1 LELNDSQAKIYT
13 KFCVNLGNINF
24 MKYRFLVLSIL
35 MSQFLFA
42 QEADY
47 IIRNGKLIDGT
58 GNQWQIKDVAIKNNK
73 IAAIGILTN
82 WKGKKEIDAKGLIV
96 SPGFIDVHAH
106 IEGGEVKNP
115 LATNFIYDGVTSVIT
130 GNCGGSTND
139 MKNYFDFIDSLGVS
153 INIAALMGHNNIRK
167 QVMGSANRHATA
179 LELQQMEAITDKAMK
194 AGAVGMSTG
203 LIYIPGTFAPT
214 DEVVALAKVVAN
226 NGGVYSSHIRNEEDK
241 VAEAIKE
248 AIEIGRQ
255 AKIPVEISHFKVN
268 GQNNWG
274 RSDEALALV
283 ENARKEG
290 IEVTIDQYPYTAS
303 STNLGVVLPDWVLA
317 DGQDSILSRL
327 KNADIRSKAKAHSI
341 NMIKKRGLKHFDY
354 AVVANFKSD
363 TSYNGKNIREINI
376 IRGNK
381 DNAQEEAETIVQMI
395 ELGGAQMVYH
405 GMGDKDVKKI
415 MAYPF
420 NMAAS
425 DAGIA
430 VMGVS
435 RPHPRAYGTNARVLG
450 KYVREEKVMSLEEA
464 IRRMTSLPANK
475 FNFKERGIIK
485 EGFFA
490 DIVVF
495 DENEVTDMATF
506 ENPHQF
512 SKGFKYVFVNG
523 AITIDNG
530 IHIGTRKGVAIRI
543 KN

>member
-1 LELNDSQAKIYT
+1 
-13 KFCVNLGNINF
+13 
-24 MKYRFLVLSIL
+24 MKYRLLFLAIL
-35 MSQFLFA
+35 VSPFLFA

-58 GNQWQIKDVAIKNNK
+58 GNQWQIKDVAIINNK
-73 IAAIGILTN
+73 IAAIGTLSN

-96 SPGFIDVHAH
+96 APGFIDVHAH
-106 IEGGEVKNP
+106 IEGGETRNP

-130 GNCGGSTND
+130 GNCGGSAD
-139 MKNYFDFIDSLGVS
+139 HMKAYFDYIDSLGMS
-153 INIAALMGHNNIRK
+153 INVAALMGHNNIRK
-167 QVMGSANRHATA
+167 QVMGTANRHATA
-179 LELQQMEAITDKAMK
+179 QEMQKMEAIADKAMK
-194 AGAVGMSTG
+194 EGAVGMSTG

-214 DEVVALAKVVAN
+214 EEVVALAKVVAQ
-226 NGGVYSSHIRNEEDK
+226 NGGVYASHIRNEEDK
-241 VAEAIKE
+241 VAEAVKE

-255 AKIPVEISHFKVN
+255 AKLPVEISHFKVN

-274 RSDEALALV
+274 RSDETLNLV
-283 ENARKEG
+283 KNARKEG

-303 STNLGVVLPDWVLA
+303 STNLGILLPDWVLA
-317 DGQDSILSRL
+317 DGQDSILARL
-327 KNADIRSKAKAHSI
+327 KNPSIRAKVKAHSI
-341 NMIKKRGLKHFDY
+341 DLIKRRGLTHFDY
-354 AVVANFKSD
+354 AFVANFKAD
-363 TSYNGKNIREINI
+363 TNYNGKNIRQINL
-376 IRGNK
+376 IRGQK
-381 DNAQEEAETIVQMI
+381 DNALAEAETIVQMM

-405 GMGDKDVKKI
+405 GMGDKDVKNI

-430 VMGVS
+430 VMGLS

-475 FNFKERGIIK
+475 FNFKERGILK

-490 DIVVF
+490 DLVVF
-495 DENEVTDMATF
+495 NENEVTDMATF

-512 SKGFKYVFVNG
+512 SKGFKFVFVNG
-523 AITIDNG
+523 AMTVENG
-530 IHIGTRKGVAIRI
+530 VHNGTRKGIAIRI

>member
-1 LELNDSQAKIYT
+1 
-13 KFCVNLGNINF
+13 
-24 MKYRFLVLSIL
+24 MKYRLLFLAIL
-35 MSQFLFA
+35 ISPFLFA

-58 GNQWQIKDVAIKNNK
+58 GNQWQIKDVAIVNNK
-73 IAAIGILTN
+73 IAAIGTLTN
-82 WKGKKEIDAKGLIV
+82 WKAKKEIDAKGLIV
-96 SPGFIDVHAH
+96 APGFIDVHAH
-106 IEGGEVKNP
+106 IEGGETRNP

-130 GNCGGSTND
+130 GNCGGSAD
-139 MKNYFDFIDSLGVS
+139 HMKTYFDFIDSLGMS
-153 INIAALMGHNNIRK
+153 INVAALMGHNNIRK
-167 QVMGSANRHATA
+167 QVMGTANRHATA
-179 LELQQMEAITDKAMK
+179 EEMKKMEAIADKAMK
-194 AGAVGMSTG
+194 EGAVGMSTG

-214 DEVVALAKVVAN
+214 EEVVALAKVVAL
-226 NGGVYSSHIRNEEDK
+226 NGGVYASHIRNEEDK
-241 VAEAIKE
+241 VAEAVKE

-255 AKIPVEISHFKVN
+255 AKLPVEISHFKVN

-274 RSDEALALV
+274 RSDETLNLV
-283 ENARKEG
+283 KNARKEG

-303 STNLGVVLPDWVLA
+303 STNLGILLPDWVLA
-317 DGQDSILSRL
+317 DGQDSILARL
-327 KNADIRSKAKAHSI
+327 KNPTIRKKVKAHSI
-341 NMIKKRGLKHFDY
+341 DLIKRRGLTHFDY
-354 AVVANFKSD
+354 AFVANFKAD
-363 TSYNGKNIREINI
+363 TNYNGKNIRQINL
-376 IRGNK
+376 IRGKK
-381 DNAQEEAETIVQMI
+381 DNALEEAETIVQMM

-405 GMGDKDVKKI
+405 GMGDKDVKNI

-430 VMGVS
+430 VMGLS

-490 DIVVF
+490 DVVVF

-512 SKGFKYVFVNG
+512 SKGFKFVFVNG
-523 AITIDNG
+523 AMTVDNG
-530 IHIGTRKGVAIRI
+530 QHNGTRKGVAIRI

>member
-1 LELNDSQAKIYT
+1 
-13 KFCVNLGNINF
+13 
-24 MKYRFLVLSIL
+24 MKHTLLIFAVL
-35 MSQFLFA
+35 MGHFLFA

-58 GNQWQIKDVAIKNNK
+58 GNQWQIKDIAIVNNK
-73 IAAIGILTN
+73 IAAIGTLTN
-82 WKGKKEIDAKGLIV
+82 WKAKKEIDAKGLIV
-96 SPGFIDVHAH
+96 APGFIDVHAH

-115 LATNFIYDGVTSVIT
+115 LATNFIYDGVTSVVT
-130 GNCGGSTND
+130 GNCGGSADD
-139 MKNYFDFIDSLGVS
+139 MKSYFDFIDSLGVS
-153 INIAALMGHNNIRK
+153 INVAALMGHNNIRK
-167 QVMGSANRHATA
+167 QVMGTANRHATA
-179 LELQQMEAITDKAMK
+179 QELKQMEAIADKAMK

-203 LIYIPGTFAPT
+203 LIYIPGTYAPT
-214 DEVVALAKVVAN
+214 EEVVALAKVVAQ
-226 NGGVYSSHIRNEEDK
+226 NGGVYASHIRNEEDK
-241 VAEAIKE
+241 VAEAVNE

-255 AKIPVEISHFKVN
+255 AKLPVQISHFKVN

-274 RSDEALALV
+274 RSDETLNLIV
-283 ENARKEG
+283 NARKEG

-303 STNLGVVLPDWVLA
+303 STNLGILLPDWVLA
-317 DGQDSILSRL
+317 DGQDSILARL
-327 KNADIRSKAKAHSI
+327 KNASIREKVKAHSLNI
-341 NMIKKRGLKHFDY
+341 IKTRGLNHFDY
-354 AVVANFKSD
+354 AYVANFKAD
-363 TSYNGKNIREINI
+363 TSYNGKNIREINL
-376 IRGNK
+376 IRGKK
-381 DNAQEEAETIVQMI
+381 DNALEEAETIVQMI

-405 GMGDKDVKKI
+405 GMQDKDVKNI

-435 RPHPRAYGTNARVLG
+435 RPHPRAYGTNSRVLG

-490 DIVVF
+490 DVVVF
-495 DENEVTDMATF
+495 DEKEVTDMATF

-523 AITIDNG
+523 AMTVDNG
-530 IHIGTRKGVAIRI
+530 THNGTRKGMAIRI

>member
-1 LELNDSQAKIYT
+1 
-13 KFCVNLGNINF
+13 
-24 MKYRFLVLSIL
+24 MKHTLLIFAVL
-35 MSQFLFA
+35 MGHFLFA

-58 GNQWQIKDVAIKNNK
+58 GNQWQIKDIAIVNNK
-73 IAAIGILTN
+73 IAAIGTLTN
-82 WKGKKEIDAKGLIV
+82 WKAKKEIDAKGLIV
-96 SPGFIDVHAH
+96 APGFIDVHAH

-115 LATNFIYDGVTSVIT
+115 LATNFIYDGVTSVVT
-130 GNCGGSTND
+130 GNCGGSADD
-139 MKNYFDFIDSLGVS
+139 MKSYFDFIDSLGVS
-153 INIAALMGHNNIRK
+153 INVAALMGHNNIRK
-167 QVMGSANRHATA
+167 QVMGTANRHATA
-179 LELQQMEAITDKAMK
+179 QELKQMEAIADKAMK

-203 LIYIPGTFAPT
+203 LIYIPGTYAPT
-214 DEVVALAKVVAN
+214 EEVVALAKVVAQ
-226 NGGVYSSHIRNEEDK
+226 NGGVYASHIRNEEDK
-241 VAEAIKE
+241 VAEAVNE

-255 AKIPVEISHFKVN
+255 AKLPVQISHFKVN

-274 RSDEALALV
+274 RSDETINLIV
-283 ENARKEG
+283 NARKEG

-303 STNLGVVLPDWVLA
+303 STNLGILLPDWVLA
-317 DGQDSILSRL
+317 DGQDSILARL
-327 KNADIRSKAKAHSI
+327 KNASIREKVKAHSLNI
-341 NMIKKRGLKHFDY
+341 IKTRGLNHFDY
-354 AVVANFKSD
+354 AYVANFKAD
-363 TSYNGKNIREINI
+363 TSYNGKNIREINL
-376 IRGNK
+376 IRGKK
-381 DNAQEEAETIVQMI
+381 DNALEEAETIVQMI

-405 GMGDKDVKKI
+405 GMQDKDVKNI

-435 RPHPRAYGTNARVLG
+435 RPHPRAYGTNSRVLG

-490 DIVVF
+490 DVVVF
-495 DENEVTDMATF
+495 DEKEVTDMATF

-523 AITIDNG
+523 AMTVDNG
-530 IHIGTRKGVAIRI
+530 THNGSRKGMAIRI